1 MPKLLLTILAVGCAS
16 LVAVGCG
23 GGSSSSETSAG
34 ESEATTT
41 ASEKFEIPVK
51 GEVPTRTEKEVE
63 AEWDGKGLLGPQP
76 KPIIPKAPPPEELVA
91 QDLINGK
98 GRAAH
103 KGSEIT
109 VQYVGVNYKTGK
121 EFDASWRYGKPFT
134 FELGAG
140 FVVPGWEEGLQGMEV
155 GARRELIIPP
165 ELGYGYRRQEGIP
178 PGSTLVFVVDLLSV
192 E

>member
-1 MPKLLLTILAVGCAS
+1 MPRLLLTIVAVVFAS
-16 LVAVGCG
+16 LVAAGCG
-23 GGSSSSETSAG
+23 GGSSSAETSSS
-34 ESEATTT
+34 ESSEATT
-41 ASEKFEIPVK
+41 ASEKFEIPVQ
-51 GEVPTRTEKEVE
+51 GQPPTRTEKEIE
-63 AEWDGKGLLGPQP
+63 AKWDGKGLLGPQP
-76 KPIIPKAPPPEELVA
+76 KPIIPKQPPPEELVV

-98 GRAAH
+98 GRAAR

-140 FVVPGWEEGLQGMEV
+140 FVVPGWEEGLEGMEV
-155 GARRELIIPP
+155 GAQRELIIPP

-178 PGSTLVFVVDLLSV
+178 PGSTLVFVVDLLKV

>member
-1 MPKLLLTILAVGCAS
+1 MPKVLLTVVVGGALLLAVGCGS
-16 LVAVGCG
+16 
-23 GGSSSSETSAG
+23 GSSSSETSTG
-34 ESEATTT
+34 DSGEATTT
-41 ASEKFEIPVK
+41 AQKYEIPVDGK
-51 GEVPTRTEKEVE
+51 PPTRTEKEVE
-63 AEWDGKGLLGPQP
+63 AKWDGKGLLGPQP
-76 KPIIPKAPPPEELVA
+76 KPIVPKGPPPEELVV

-98 GRAAH
+98 GRTAH

-109 VQYVGVNYKTGK
+109 VQYVGVNYRDGK

-140 FVVPGWEEGLQGMEV
+140 FVVPGWEEGLEGMEV
-155 GARRELIIPP
+155 GAQRELIIPP

-178 PGSTLVFVVDLLSV
+178 PGSTLVFVIDLLKV

>member
-1 MPKLLLTILAVGCAS
+1 MPKLILTVIAVGFAS
-16 LVAVGCG
+16 LIAFGCG
-23 GGSSSSETSAG
+23 GGSSSSETSSG
-34 ESEATTT
+34 GSEATT
-41 ASEKFEIPVK
+41 ASEKFEIPVQGK
-51 GEVPTRTEKEVE
+51 VPTRTEKEIE
-63 AEWDGKGLLGPQP
+63 AKWDGKGLLGPQP
-76 KPIIPKAPPPEELVA
+76 KPIVPTAPPPEELVV
-91 QDLINGK
+91 QELIDGK
-98 GRAAH
+98 GRTAR

-140 FVVPGWEEGLQGMEV
+140 FVVPGWEEGLEGMEV

>member
-1 MPKLLLTILAVGCAS
+1 MPKVLLIIAAGFALLLAI
-16 LVAVGCG
+16 GCG
-23 GGSSSSETSAG
+23 GGGSSNETSAG
-34 ESEATTT
+34 DSTEATTT
-41 ASEKFEIPVK
+41 AAKYEIPVQGK
-51 GEVPTRTEKEVE
+51 PPTRTEKEIE
-63 AEWDGKGLLGPQP
+63 AKWDGKGLLGPQP
-76 KPIIPKAPPPEELVA
+76 KPIIPKGPPPEELVV

-98 GRAAH
+98 GRAAK

-109 VQYVGVNYKTGK
+109 VQYVGVNYRDGK

-140 FVVPGWEEGLQGMEV
+140 FVVPGWEEGLEGMEV
-155 GARRELIIPP
+155 GAQRELIIPP

-192 E
+192 K

>member
-1 MPKLLLTILAVGCAS
+1 MPKVTLTIAVGFA
-16 LVAVGCG
+16 LVIAVGCG
-23 GGSSSSETSAG
+23 GGSSSSETSSG
-34 ESEATTT
+34 ESGAATT
-41 ASEKFEIPVK
+41 ASEKFEIPVA
-51 GEVPTRTEKEVE
+51 GRPSTRSEREIDTK
-63 AEWDGKGLLGPQP
+63 WDGKGLLGSQP
-76 KPIIPKAPPPEELVA
+76 KPIVPKAPPPEELVV

-140 FVVPGWEEGLQGMEV
+140 FVVPGWEEGLEGMEV

>member
-1 MPKLLLTILAVGCAS
+1 MPRIRLSIIAVGIAS
-16 LVAVGCG
+16 LIAVGCG
-23 GGSSSSETSAG
+23 GGSSSSETSSG
-34 ESEATTT
+34 ESGEATT
-41 ASEKFEIPVK
+41 ASATFEIPVDGK
-51 GEVPTRTEKEVE
+51 PPTRTEKEIE
-63 AEWDGKGLLGPQP
+63 AKWDGKGLLGPQP
-76 KPIIPKAPPPEELVA
+76 KPIVPKVPPPEELVV
-91 QDLINGK
+91 QDLIEGK

-103 KGSEIT
+103 KGSEVT

-140 FVVPGWEEGLQGMEV
+140 FVVPGWEEGLEGMEV
-155 GARRELIIPP
+155 GTQRELVIPP